1 MYMLCV
7 VVGVGGGAHCVYVV
21 CGCRGWWRGAL
32 CICCVVVGVGGGGH
46 CVYVVC
52 GCRGW
57 WRGALCICCVWL

>member
-1 MYMLCV
+1 MYML
-7 VVGVGGGAHCVYVV
+7 
-21 CGCRGWWRGAL
+21 
-32 CICCVVVGVGGGGH
+32 CVVVGVGGGGH

>member
-7 VVGVGGGAHCVYVV
+7 VVGVGGGGVVYM
-21 CGCRGWWRGAL
+21 L
-32 CICCVVVGVGGGGH
+32 CVVVGVGGGGR